1 VISKRRLY
9 LLLAAVAIELAL
21 GLAVRLEQLRRLA
34 AGEHDAAAIVAAVGL
49 CWLVVVGAI
58 AVALGRSLYD
68 ARRELHRQRQAI
80 AADASTSEG
89 WLWEADAG
97 HRFTYSSAGVVD
109 LLGYQ
114 PEEMLGRSALSLLR
128 PDQAPTAERLFEQSL
143 RGRTGWTDVDFVWSH
158 KDGSPVVLHGTAAP
172 ILDERGRVIGYRGI
186 RRKVTEAMAAER
198 TLAAARRRLRDL
210 LADPAVTI
218 ALQPIVDL
226 GTGRLA
232 GVEALARFADGR
244 GPDEWFGDARAT
256 GMSCELD
263 RLTFGAALDLLP
275 NLPPRCYLSVNASPE
290 LLIQSSIVD
299 ELLATTVP
307 LDRLVIEVTEHVKI
321 SSYPDLLAA
330 LAKLRQRGV
339 RLAIDD
345 TGAGYASFNH
355 VLQLRPDVIK
365 IDRSLIADIT
375 GDPARRSLVTA
386 LVLLALDLGATVTG
400 EGVETPS
407 ELETLATLG
416 VDCGQGYLLG
426 RPSDDGQ
433 QWTGWFTRNWLEPS
447 IHLTDAV
454 RGSRGA
460 GTRQSSR
467 V

>member
-1 VISKRRLY
+1 MISKRRLH
-9 LLLAAVAIELAL
+9 LLLAAIAVELVF
-21 GLAVRLEQLRRLA
+21 GLVVRLEQLRRLA
-34 AGEHDAAAIVAAVGL
+34 AGKHDAATLVAAVGL
-49 CWLVVVGAI
+49 GWLAVVGVI

-89 WLWEADAG
+89 WLWEADTG
-97 HRFTYSSAGVVD
+97 HRFTYCSAGVVD
-109 LLGYQ
+109 LLGYE
-114 PEEMLGRSALSLLR
+114 PDEILGRSAPSLLR
-128 PDQAPTAERLFEQSL
+128 PDQAPTAERLFDQSL
-143 RGRTGWTDVDFVWSH
+143 RGRTGWTDVDFVWCH

-186 RRKVTEAMAAER
+186 QRRLTQAVTAER
-198 TLAAARRRLRDL
+198 QLAVARRRLESLFDH
-210 LADPAVTI
+210 PTVSI

-226 GTGRLA
+226 GSGRLA
-232 GVEALARFADGR
+232 GVEALARFTDGR

-256 GMSCELD
+256 GLSSQLD
-263 RLTFGAALDLLP
+263 RLTFRAALELLP
-275 NLPPRCYLSVNASPE
+275 QLPPGCYLSINASPE
-290 LLIQSSIVD
+290 LLIESPLVD
-299 ELLATTVP
+299 ELLETTVP

-321 SSYPDLLAA
+321 SSYPDLHAA
-330 LAKLRQRGV
+330 LARLRERGV

-365 IDRSLIADIT
+365 IDRSLIANIT
-375 GDPARRSLVTA
+375 SDPARRSLVTA
-386 LVLLALDLGATVTG
+386 LVLLALDLGASVTG

-426 RPSDDGQ
+426 HPTDDGH
-433 QWTGWFTRNWLEPS
+433 QWTGWFTRNWLRPTERLAAEPRRRNGRSEPS
-447 IHLTDAV
+447 V
-454 RGSRGA
+454 
-460 GTRQSSR
+460 